1 LCVFYMAE
9 KTNPFFNINHN
20 KYLKFY
26 GFRGYLMGQDVFK
39 TLGFVL
45 LAFAV
50 VFTGCNFDEV
60 EKVIDAA
67 KPAIVAQPQGRS
79 IAKGTTHTANIVA
92 VGNVLSYQWYSY
104 TAPLQYERHLGDLLE
119 GETGASF
126 TTPVLQDEGIFS
138 YYVIVTNTDNKA
150 TGRHEMS
157 VQSDPVMVGVN
168 DPDNA
173 VYPII
178 TKHPENVGGVIF
190 RKNMDLPVLT
200 VAATSYEDGEI
211 SYQWFVADELT
222 NESGEEIPDATA
234 ADYRPI
240 PPAPG
245 DYYYF
250 VKVTN
255 TNFSAPGR
263 RQSFSLSNPAYVQVI
278 PNPNA
283 EAPVIYSQ
291 PAGAIYFNGDTVR
304 PITVDAEAED
314 GGVLSYQWQVSATSA
329 TADNFVDVTTG
340 TGGTTASYTPVINT
354 ATASR
359 NFYRVVITNTNNYA
373 TQNKTATATSKA
385 ADVVVTTPA
394 ADTFNLTLTIGNLT
408 GNPTSVAA
416 RSSSPKNQFVRGF
429 GAMDVAWGNFPNL
442 SMDDVDNMYNP
453 DMYNPDKLG
462 YNVLRNM
469 ILPYDEDPVAML
481 QDFTRTPAGRY
492 YYDTVR
498 RVNQY
503 GGYVLS
509 SPWTP
514 PAVWKTNNSTVGT
527 GARLRD
533 IYYRQYANYL
543 RTFAQ
548 AMANNG
554 APIYTVSIQ
563 NEPNHD
569 ANYDGCNWS
578 GNEMRD
584 FFKQVGYFT
593 RAGSTGSLGIDW
605 PTNIPGYGGGRA
617 LESVM
622 PMSGSSANDPAIH
635 NAALNDPDAKKNLAI
650 VARHPYGSRNNNLA
664 GQPTSD
670 GNHNATYNDDPRE
683 VWETEF
689 NLNTVSN
696 PALDSTW
703 GYMWAVMNSVDMHI
717 RNNHENVY
725 IWWAGKRYYS
735 MIGDGESGTR
745 NGQILPRG
753 RALSHWAKFA
763 KETYH
768 VSTTASGTLIPA
780 AGGSVAISFEQNNG
794 GNLNPKNYSEL
805 GATGSNHSGGANAST
820 RAAKVTAFV
829 KLKDKDYGTN
839 RPGPDPFYV
848 NLTAWNGN
856 AADIEYISFVM
867 FTPTD
872 VDGAN
877 GFGMGD
883 VKLVM
888 PPNFKIRGAE
898 AMRST
903 QPAGGTRD
911 VFPVWE
917 TVGVSQDRN
926 AAYVNLPRGQILSVR
941 LFNE

>member
-1 LCVFYMAE
+1 M
-9 KTNPFFNINHN
+9 
-20 KYLKFY
+20 
-26 GFRGYLMGQDVFK
+26 RQDVFK
-39 TLGFVL
+39 MLGFVL
-45 LAFAV
+45 LAFTVIFA
-50 VFTGCNFDEV
+50 GCNFNEE
-60 EKVIDAA
+60 EKITDTAAPVIGT
-67 KPAIVAQPQGRS
+67 QPEGGSTGLGLTYTMSVTASGR
-79 IAKGTTHTANIVA
+79 G
-92 VGNVLSYQWYSY
+92 LSYQWYSY
-104 TAPLQYERHLGDLLE
+104 AAPIQYERHLGEPIE
-119 GETGASF
+119 GATKAGY
-126 TTPVLQDEGIFS
+126 TTPVFDEEGTYN
-138 YYVIVTNTDNKA
+138 YYVIVTSTDNKA
-150 TGRHEMS
+150 TGRRAVS
-157 VQSDPVMVGVN
+157 VQSNPVMVGVN
-168 DPDNA
+168 NLDNA
-173 VYPII
+173 FFPII
-178 TKHPENVGGVIF
+178 TKHPANVGNVIF

-200 VAATSYEDGEI
+200 VAATSDDGGEI

-222 NESGEEIPDATA
+222 NESGEEILDATA
-234 ADYRPI
+234 ADFRPV
-240 PPAPG
+240 PTEPG

-255 TNFSAPGR
+255 TNYNVYGR
-263 RQSFSLSNPAYVQVI
+263 RQSFSLSNTAYVQVI
-278 PNPNA
+278 ANPNA
-283 EAPVIYSQ
+283 EEPVISEQ
-291 PAGAIYFNGDTVR
+291 PRGAIYFNGDTVKA
-304 PITVDAEAED
+304 ITVVAEAED
-314 GGVLSYQWQVSATSA
+314 GGELSYQWQVTTTHDTGVPVDTSFA
-329 TADNFVDVTTG
+329 DVTTG
-340 TGGTTASYTPVINT
+340 TGETSASYTPALT
-354 ATASR
+354 LTSASR
-359 NFYRVVITNTNNYA
+359 TFYRVVITNTAEFA
-373 TQNKTATATSKA
+373 TQNKTATATSNA
-385 ADVVVTTPA
+385 AEVVVTTPA
-394 ADTFNLTLTIGNLT
+394 ADNANLILTIGDLISIPADT
-408 GNPTSVAA
+408 DAA
-416 RSSSPKNQFVRGF
+416 RASSAKNQFVRGF
-429 GAMDVAWGNFPNL
+429 GAMDVAWANFPNL
-442 SMDDVDNMYNP
+442 SMEDVDN
-453 DMYNPDKLG
+453 MYNPDKLG

-469 ILPYDEDPVAML
+469 ILPHNEDPVAML
-481 QDFTRTPAGRY
+481 QDFTNTPAGRY

-498 RVNQY
+498 LVNYY

-509 SPWTP
+509 SPWSP

-527 GARLRD
+527 GARLRT

-584 FFKQVGYFT
+584 FFERVGYFT
-593 RAGSTGSLGIDW
+593 RAGISGTDSINW

-622 PMSGSSANDPAIH
+622 PMSGSSANNPDIH
-635 NAALNDPDAKKNLAI
+635 NPALNSANAKKNLAI
-650 VARHPYGSRNNNLA
+650 VARHPYGNRNANLA
-664 GQPTSD
+664 GQAFGSPPANT
-670 GNHNATYNDDPRE
+670 NHNATYSSDPRE

-689 NLNTVSN
+689 NLNTVSQ

-703 GYMWAVMNSVDMHI
+703 GYMWPIMNSVDQHI

-725 IWWAGKRYYS
+725 IWWAGKRFYS

-768 VSTTASGTLIPA
+768 VGITASGTILNA
-780 AGGSVAISFEQNNG
+780 SNGSVAVSFEQNDS
-794 GNLNPKNYSEL
+794 GNLNPKNYENL
-805 GATGSNHSGGANAST
+805 GATSSNHGGGANVST

-829 KLKDKDYGTN
+829 KLRDSVTGPGS
-839 RPGPDPFYV
+839 RPAPDPYYV

-856 AADIEYISFVM
+856 VADIEYISFVM

-872 VDGAN
+872 VDGNN

-888 PPNFKIRGAE
+888 PTGFKIRGAE

-903 QPAGGTRD
+903 QPAAGTRD
-911 VFPVWE
+911 VVPVWE
-917 TVGVSQDRN
+917 TVGVNQDRN